1 MAKNKSKLVF
11 MITIVILILG
21 LFSGCNERTMPPIQP
36 TDTEANTTLTSEEV
50 DLVGF
55 WHAMH
60 FVASGYA
67 ERISFY
73 EDRNYKF
80 LPNSM
85 STENNDWGSGKWS
98 VKENKLYLVQ
108 ERKSEG
114 ELLETP
120 IEIEIAI
127 GPIENAYE
135 NAAYPYKV
143 KIGEDYYWKMSDDPD
158 FNTEVET
165 QENNTHTTSD
175 DGDKLINSNNI
186 SDSDKMDSWLGNYSF
201 SENVPPDQN
210 MFYGISIEKEADK
223 YYAKLSIDGFQTMTR
238 LKASISGN
246 ENAIEMVFE
255 SYLPDNVFEPYEKG
269 DILLKLEEK
278 DSKLYTI
285 WGEITPIVESNLEP
299 GTYFTKEISNSTEN

>member
-1 MAKNKSKLVF
+1 MAKNKLKLVF
-11 MITIVILILG
+11 MITIVILISG
-21 LFSGCNERTMPPIQP
+21 LFSGCTEKIMPQVQP
-36 TDTEANTTLTSEEV
+36 NDMEPTTEATTEATTEPTTEPTTEVTTEATTELTSEEV

-73 EDRNYKF
+73 EDRSYEF

-85 STENNDWGSGKWS
+85 STGNNDWGSGKWGI
-98 VKENKLYLVQ
+98 KENKLYLVQ
-108 ERKSEG
+108 ERKGGG

-165 QENNTHTTSD
+165 Q
-175 DGDKLINSNNI
+175 
-186 SDSDKMDSWLGNYSF
+186 
-201 SENVPPDQN
+201 
-210 MFYGISIEKEADK
+210 
-223 YYAKLSIDGFQTMTR
+223 AKGM
-238 LKASISGN
+238 
-246 ENAIEMVFE
+246 
-255 SYLPDNVFEPYEKG
+255 
-269 DILLKLEEK
+269 
-278 DSKLYTI
+278 
-285 WGEITPIVESNLEP
+285 
-299 GTYFTKEISNSTEN
+299 